1 MDSNLCPVPSNLAQ
15 AVMLLICMRQSTVSD
30 CRLPVTVLY
39 EFLHGHCWHPV
50 AFMCSGHAV
59 GLLVF
64 GYVSDRW
71 TKVTKLMSQ
80 KEVPWIDPPPYLP
93 GSVTFPLQ
101 HNALFPSTTYCDS
114 LSQVL
119 RLNKG
124 AREEY
129 SRSLEQG
136 HCHHPKG
143 FFLWLQY
150 TCVMLHTFEQ
160 KTAHSVD
167 HHPSNVL
174 ECFSWDQLDRRDQI
188 HACSQVSDT
197 YPGIC

>member
-1 MDSNLCPVPSNLAQ
+1 MMHLNILRNSSSLSFCPLISCTLYNKMDSNLCPVPSNLAQ
-15 AVMLLICMRQSTVSD
+15 AVMLLICMRQSPVSD

-64 GYVSDRW
+64 CYVSDRW

-93 GSVTFPLQ
+93 G
-101 HNALFPSTTYCDS
+101 S

-160 KTAHSVD
+160 KTVHSVD

-174 ECFSWDQLDRRDQI
+174 ECFS
-188 HACSQVSDT
+188 
-197 YPGIC
+197 